1 MHQFDP
7 SALPAPNPARIVPG
21 PTAPPSLPASAEI
34 RVGDRGYIHGIDG
47 MLDQVAGAL
56 SRHAGPMIVRD
67 VLPAVQKDHGM
78 QMRIGTAVGQ
88 AVANEM
94 QPWIILG
101 AGALTVIAVLQ
112 IAQWRKRR

>member
-1 MHQFDP
+1 MHRFDP
-7 SALPAPNPARIVPG
+7 SVLPAPSPTRIVPG
-21 PTAPPSLPASAEI
+21 ATAPPALPDSAQI

-67 VLPAVQKDHGM
+67 VLPAVQKDHAM
-78 QMRIGTAVGQ
+78 QIRFGTAVGQ

-94 QPWIILG
+94 QPWLILG
-101 AGALTVIAVLQ
+101 AGALAVIATIQ
-112 IAQWRKRR
+112 IVRWTKGR